1 MASEDFRE
9 KAARF
14 YTGDCQFAICGYN
27 RRAIMPSVPPKL
39 IIEPGR
45 AGRSYWRDL
54 FRYVVPFI
62 VQFGLYISPVGFSS
76 AMVPAKWRLLYD
88 FNPMAGVIEGSRWP
102 ISNGRSLFP
111 RQGLLLARYHR
122 SPARHQHLLLPQNGT
137 NLCRCD
143 LKLGTIAIMSR
154 QRASKGPESRHEANR
169 NQ

>member
-1 MASEDFRE
+1 MAKEPRRWDQDFRE

-45 AGRSYWRDL
+45 AGRNYWRD
-54 FRYVVPFI
+54 FFSYVVPFI

-88 FNPMAGVIEGSRWP
+88 FNPMAGSIDGFCWP

-111 RQGLLLARYHR
+111 RQGLLLSLVTIA
-122 SPARHQHLLLPQNGT
+122 LLPAT
-137 NLCRCD
+137 SICYFRKTERTFTD
-143 LKLGTIAIMSR
+143 VI
-154 QRASKGPESRHEANR
+154 
-169 NQ
+169 